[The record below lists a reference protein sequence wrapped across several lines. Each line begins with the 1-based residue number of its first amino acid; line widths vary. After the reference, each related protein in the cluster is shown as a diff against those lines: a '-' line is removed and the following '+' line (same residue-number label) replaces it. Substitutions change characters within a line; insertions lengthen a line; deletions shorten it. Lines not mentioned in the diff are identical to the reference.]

1 MCRIRAVKVCAFLA
15 LFSFASLIQAED
27 VGLVNLVAGEV
38 TFTAKGAKAE
48 KVKPF
53 MKVRDGDRFQ
63 VAKGAQLRVVY
74 FAGARQERWS
84 GPASFRAAKQASK
97 PISGSPAE
105 VVALPAGVSQRIARV
120 PELVQNA
127 QLGGVQLR
135 SGKRAAGGPAG
146 PRPESEGALRE
157 ARATYESLR
166 AKLAADDITA
176 ELYLYAVLS
185 EHGLR
190 DEMRKL
196 AQEMQRKQP
205 DNEEVKWLAK
215 EAR

>member
-1 MCRIRAVKVCAFLA
+1 MCRIRAVKVCAFVA
-15 LFSFASLIQAED
+15 LFSFASLLQAED

-38 TFTAKGAKAE
+38 TFTAKGATAE

-84 GPASFRAAKQASK
+84 GPASFRAARDASK

-105 VVALPAGVSQRIARV
+105 VVALPAGVPQRIARV

-135 SGKRAAGGPAG
+135 SGKRAGPKG
-146 PRPESEGALRE
+146 PRPQGEGALRE

-190 DEMRKL
+190 DEMRGL

-215 EAR
+215 EVR

>member
-1 MCRIRAVKVCAFLA
+1 MCRIRAVKACAFLA

-63 VAKGAQLRVVY
+63 VAQGAQLRVVY

-84 GPASFRAAKQASK
+84 GPASFRAARQASK

-105 VVALPAGVSQRIARV
+105 VVALPAGVPQRIARV

-135 SGKRAAGGPAG
+135 SGKRAAAG
-146 PRPESEGALRE
+146 PQGEAALRE
-157 ARATYESLR
+157 ARATYDSLR

-185 EHGLR
+185 EHGRR
-190 DEMRKL
+190 DEMRDL

-205 DNEEVKWLAK
+205 DNEEVKWLAR
-215 EAR
+215 EVR